1 MMEGLTLK
9 RLMVAGRK
17 NLLSLRDIV
26 LPPVCLSC
34 ERQVDVQ
41 GMVCPKCWSSMRFI
55 EKPYCAVLG
64 SPFSYDI
71 GAGALSA
78 EAIAN
83 PPAFDRARSVV
94 LYDDVARKLIQG
106 LKFSDRTDLAPWLAD
121 WMVRGG
127 AELLQEPCLIVP
139 VPLHRWRLFERRFN
153 QSAELAR
160 PLARATGFEYRP
172 ELLMRSRRTKQQV
185 GLKAKERVKNVQGA
199 FQVPST
205 HKLDVKG
212 HRVLLIDDVY
222 TTGATLQACARA
234 LRRAGAA
241 QIDCLTF
248 ARVATGDI

>member
-1 MMEGLTLK
+1 MRDAAIK
-9 RLMVAGRK
+9 RLKNAGRK
-17 NLLSLRDIV
+17 GFESLRDV
-26 LPPVCLSC
+26 VMPPVCLSC
-34 ERQVDVQ
+34 ERQVDVS

-55 EKPYCAVLG
+55 ERPYCAVMG

-94 LYDDVARKLIQG
+94 LYDNVARKLIQG
-106 LKFSDRTDLAPWLAD
+106 LKFSDRTDLAPWLAK

-127 AELLQEPCLIVP
+127 SDLLEEPSLIVP
-139 VPLHRWRLFERRFN
+139 VPLHRWRLFQRRFN

-160 PLARATGFEYRP
+160 PIAKATGYAYRP
-172 ELLMRSRRTKQQV
+172 ELLERSRRTKQQV
-185 GLKAKERVKNVQGA
+185 GLKAKERARNVQGA
-199 FQVPST
+199 FRVPTSQR
-205 HKLDVKG
+205 LEVKG
-212 HRVLLIDDVY
+212 QRILLIDDVY

-234 LRRAGAA
+234 LRRAGAT